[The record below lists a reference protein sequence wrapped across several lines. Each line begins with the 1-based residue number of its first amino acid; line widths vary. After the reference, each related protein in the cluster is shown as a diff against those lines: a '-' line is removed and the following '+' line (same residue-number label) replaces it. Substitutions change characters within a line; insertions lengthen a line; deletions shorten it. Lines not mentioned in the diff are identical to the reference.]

1 MAPCLPCVDRA
12 RPARKKVSLAHTI
25 VLAAPQVTG
34 TSGRLERHAGAA
46 MSKATHHLAM
56 PMEKP
61 KRFRANSISGR
72 LRSLSELVEE
82 GVIESRQKGVFKDMI
97 IAEDPR
103 VTNSISEYHD
113 KGNPEPIQVLLRDGF
128 LNRKS
133 SLDVLGDPADISFDF
148 FHVTGLSSSVNS
160 DTSLHEE
167 LDIEFHLRDDSKPQ
181 GAESIIISYNRRE
194 SRGDVRHRSF
204 DLQASLNSP
213 PPELFGGIFDEQPVR
228 TGSFAPGARLHRDSI
243 AALDDLDLP
252 SSLMPPPRATA
263 LPPLPPPARSS
274 GRNTASSSGA
284 SGHASSSAEAKHH
297 KSTAA
302 APIAIPQRAAKPPQR
317 APRSAK
323 APAMAVPSGS
333 AFADD
338 YVPSRSKVDSGML
351 VGAYSPEARKQ
362 RVARF
367 VEKRER
373 RVWRKKVKY
382 DVRKNFADSRLRVK
396 GRFVRKE
403 DESLLRDLMSMC

>member
-1 MAPCLPCVDRA
+1 
-12 RPARKKVSLAHTI
+12 
-25 VLAAPQVTG
+25 
-34 TSGRLERHAGAA
+34 

-243 AALDDLDLP
+243 AALDEMDLP
-252 SSLMPPPRATA
+252 HSLMPPPRVTA

-302 APIAIPQRAAKPPQR
+302 APIAIPQRTSKPPPR

-351 VGAYSPEARKQ
+351 VGAYSPDARKQ